1 MTLRTYILKRV
12 VISIF
17 VLWLVASLNFI
28 IFTASKGDPVRYV
41 LRGAGTTMT
50 EEQRRLLTEAY
61 GLNATLEVKYLKSI
75 QNQFTFGIV
84 PPYFGW
90 DYETGTWVADG
101 LWWRLTITIFLLGS
115 ALIGRIILGIPT
127 GIFAASRRGS
137 KVDVGVVTVAL
148 FTHGVPAFFIQ
159 LMAVFIFSYLLVK
172 YNIFIFPITAPIDA
186 NVRVQLS
193 GLDLWVQT
201 AWHMTLPIITLVL
214 VGFGAWA
221 LYIRNMLIDALTQ
234 DYVVTARAKGLSDR
248 TVLYKHAFKSILPS
262 VATMITLAIPGVVTG
277 AIITESIFKIEGIGT
292 WYIHALQESVAN
304 YPVAQAV
311 LFVYAALVILCN
323 LIADLL
329 YGILDPRIR
338 VGMRR

>member
-12 VISIF
+12 AISIF
-17 VLWLVASLNFI
+17 ILWLVASLNFV
-28 IFTASKGDPVRYV
+28 IFASSKGDPVRF
-41 LRGAGTTMT
+41 LQRGGSTTMT
-50 EEQRRLLTEAY
+50 AAQRTLLAEAY
-61 GLNATLEVKYLKSI
+61 GLNDTLIVKYVKSLR
-75 QNQFTFGIV
+75 NQFTFGIV

-90 DYETGTWVADG
+90 SIQSGTWVADG
-101 LWWRLTITIFLLGS
+101 LWWRLAITVFLLGS

-137 KVDVGVVTVAL
+137 KIDVGVVTAAL
-148 FTHGVPAFFIQ
+148 FTHGVPAFFTQ
-159 LMAVFIFSYLLVK
+159 LMAVFIFSYILVH
-172 YNIFIFPITAPIDA
+172 YNIRIFQITAPIDA
-186 NVRVQLS
+186 QQLATLS
-193 GLDLWVQT
+193 GLSLYVQI

-234 DYVVTARAKGLSDR
+234 DYIATARAKGLSER
-248 TVLYKHAFKSILPS
+248 TILYKHAFRSILPP
-262 VATMITLAIPGVVTG
+262 VATLITLAIPGVVTG
-277 AIITESIFKIEGIGT
+277 AIITESIFRIEGIGT
-292 WYIHALQESVAN
+292 WYINALQDTVAD
-304 YPVAQAV
+304 YAVAQAV

>member
-12 VISIF
+12 AISIF
-17 VLWLVASLNFI
+17 ILWLVASLNFV
-28 IFTASKGDPVRYV
+28 IFASSKGDPVRFIQ
-41 LRGAGTTMT
+41 RGGSTTMT
-50 EEQRRLLTEAY
+50 QAQRTLLAEAY
-61 GLNATLEVKYLKSI
+61 GMNDTLVGKYLKSLR
-75 QNQFTFGIV
+75 NQFTFGIV

-90 DYETGTWVADG
+90 SIQTGTWVAEG
-101 LWWRLTITIFLLGS
+101 LWWRLAITVFLLGS

-137 KVDVGVVTVAL
+137 KIDVGVVTASL
-148 FTHGVPAFFIQ
+148 FTYGVPAFFTQ
-159 LMAVFIFSYLLVK
+159 LMAVFIFSFILVH
-172 YNIFIFPITAPIDA
+172 YGIFVVPITAPIDA
-186 NVRVQLS
+186 QQLATLS
-193 GLDLWVQT
+193 GLSLYVQI

-234 DYVVTARAKGLSDR
+234 DYIATARAKGLSER
-248 TVLYKHAFKSILPS
+248 TILYKHAFRSILPS
-262 VATMITLAIPGVVTG
+262 VATLITLAIPGVVTG
-277 AIITESIFKIEGIGT
+277 AIITESIFRIEGIGT
-292 WYIHALQESVAN
+292 WYINALQDTVAD
-304 YPVAQAV
+304 YAVAQAV